1 MQRIKARL
9 ESHLQTSPPA
19 AARPCAGAAPAPY
32 FAPPAAPAVHEGSE
46 KVGSGPASHAPP
58 AGSDASPADRARP
71 GLAASG
77 AAAAA
82 LAAAPADAA
91 TPPPPARH
99 GWEELEALLRS
110 GEEGLPLP
118 ARPGGGDSAAAA
130 CGDAA
135 GPERAA
141 APAPAPAPAGSR
153 AAWTDDTKACCEQ
166 SCTPGGR
173 GARVRGASG
182 GPGGAN
188 PEGRVQ
194 ELFEWEE
201 RLGDR
206 AAQARPAPPARAWR
220 RSCWHRA
227 PRAPR

>member
-99 GWEELEALLRS
+99 GWEELEALLRA

-118 ARPGGGDSAAAA
+118 ARPGGGDGAPVAR
-130 CGDAA
+130 GDAA

-141 APAPAPAPAGSR
+141 APALAGSG
-153 AAWTDDTKACCEQ
+153 AAWTDDAKAE
-166 SCTPGGR
+166 GR

-182 GPGGAN
+182 GLCGAN
-188 PEGRVQ
+188 PEGRVR

-227 PRAPR
+227 SRAPR